1 MSKLGIDLLL
11 AEYPVILG
19 RPMSRQSIP
28 AEENQKTE
36 IILNLE
42 SRIYQDIL
50 VVDVPEDANGNE
62 IDRIS
67 AALSFY
73 LKNCV
78 SQSVIITT
86 DDFKL
91 ADINWNFKPSIDKI
105 YCTEAGFQLNVF
117 YRALSNGKS
126 LSANQRARF
135 HLKPN

>member
-1 MSKLGIDLLL
+1 MVRFL
-11 AEYPVILG
+11 ALFP
-19 RPMSRQSIP
+19 SRF
-28 AEENQKTE
+28 EENQKTE

-50 VVDVPEDANGNE
+50 IVDVPEDQNGNE

-86 DDFKL
+86 DDLNL
-91 ADINWNFKPSIDKI
+91 ADINWNFKPSIDKV
-105 YCTEAGFQLNVF
+105 YCTEAGFQIDVL
-117 YRALSNGKS
+117 
-126 LSANQRARF
+126 
-135 HLKPN
+135 

>member
-1 MSKLGIDLLL
+1 M
-11 AEYPVILG
+11 
-19 RPMSRQSIP
+19 
-28 AEENQKTE
+28 EENQKTE

-42 SRIYQDIL
+42 SKIYQDIL
-50 VVDVPEDANGNE
+50 VVDVLEDANLNE

-91 ADINWNFKPSIDKI
+91 ADINWNFKPPIDKI
-105 YCTEAGFQLNVF
+105 YCTEVGFLIVD
-117 YRALSNGKS
+117 
-126 LSANQRARF
+126 
-135 HLKPN
+135 H